1 MANVATVSVSTV
13 WGNSLVVSNVTR
25 NGAFAYDG
33 HVSISIDGHE
43 TLVEASDLRIA
54 LDGVEIGSNTED

>member
-1 MANVATVSVSTV
+1 MANVATVSVSTE

-25 NGAFAYDG
+25 NGAFAHDG
-33 HVSISIDGHE
+33 YVSISIDGHE
-43 TLVEASDLRIA
+43 TLVKASDLRVA